1 MQTIKVPTLNRE
13 AETVARHCEQRQ
25 LSFTQRKEIYRK
37 YYVENATMKSLV
49 QTYGIQ
55 RSIVKKVIGL

>member
-25 LSFTQRKEIYRK
+25 LSTRLSSANPTALIRKLE
-37 YYVENATMKSLV
+37 
-49 QTYGIQ
+49 
-55 RSIVKKVIGL
+55 